1 MADQKTEGTEKVV
14 DFNQKR
20 AQKLDEKRRK
30 TERIFFQ
37 NMIGCYSVIGDRS
50 MRPIE
55 ILDVSEDGCSFQV
68 PFDAKN
74 PWPAET
80 VEIPIRM
87 YFSSDT
93 YIPIVLRVQNS
104 TATIGEG
111 GMRHIRYGC
120 SVDKTLQ
127 TYGAYREF
135 VRFLA
140 LYSEQAHQDNG
151 SASTFYI

>member
-80 VEIPIRM
+80 VEIPIAVTVRLA
-87 YFSSDT
+87 
-93 YIPIVLRVQNS
+93 LRVNG
-104 TATIGEG
+104 AVETI
-111 GMRHIRYGC
+111 
-120 SVDKTLQ
+120 LA
-127 TYGAYREF
+127 AYP
-135 VRFLA
+135 LA
-140 LYSEQAHQDNG
+140 NKLAIVNR
-151 SASTFYI
+151 

>member
-1 MADQKTEGTEKVV
+1 MSDTPKVV

-20 AQKLDEKRRK
+20 AEKLEDKRRK

-37 NMIGCYSVIGDRS
+37 NMIGVYSVIGDRS

-55 ILDVSEDGCSFQV
+55 ILDVSEEGCSFQV

-87 YFSSDT
+87 YFSADT
-93 YIPIVLRVQNS
+93 YIPVMLRVQNS

-111 GMRHIRYGC
+111 GARYVRYGC
-120 SVDKTLQ
+120 SVDKSTQ
-127 TYGAYREF
+127 TYGVFREF
-135 VRFLA
+135 VRFLT
-140 LYSEQAHQDNG
+140 LYSEQAHRDQGGG
-151 SASTFYI
+151 SVFYL

>member
-1 MADQKTEGTEKVV
+1 MADQKNETPKVV
-14 DFNQKR
+14 DFSEKR

-37 NMIGCYSVIGDRS
+37 NMIGVYSVINDRT

-74 PWPAET
+74 PWPAES

-111 GMRHIRYGC
+111 GARYVRYGC
-120 SVDKTLQ
+120 TVDKTLQ
-127 TYGAYREF
+127 TYPVYREF
-135 VRFLA
+135 VRFLG
-140 LYSEQAHQDNG
+140 LYAEQAHRDNG
-151 SASTFYI
+151 SASVFYI